1 MFHTVWGSGCG
12 VRTVHTLLTCG
23 VTLLLLLHHPDLSPQ
38 ENAWIHLPTLM
49 FVLMVTCSTALYY
62 GVSLM
67 DPGYVLSDCN
77 EKYPLSAAN
86 DKQEMTSLSQGALRM
101 RRCGY
106 CLLKQPMRARH
117 CKSCQRCVRRYD
129 HHCPWIENCV
139 GEKNHRVFIFY
150 LVLQLLVLLWAV
162 RIACDCTSRIVSAAL
177 EYNAG
182 CNSGSVM
189 YVQSDCTS
197 RIVRTSPCRDLGRVA
212 ACQHLFACGV
222 WCVIAVFTVVVSL
235 LLVSHMYLISC
246 NVTTWE
252 FMSHHRIAYLKQC
265 DSDTNPFD
273 RGLIRNVWSFF
284 CTCGNVVWERLYFRD
299 AITTV

>member
-1 MFHTVWGSGCG
+1 MLRNVWGPCCG
-12 VRTVHTLLTCG
+12 IRTVHTLLTYG
-23 VTLLLLLHHPDLSPQ
+23 VTLLLLLHNP
-38 ENAWIHLPTLM
+38 
-49 FVLMVTCSTALYY
+49 VLYY

-67 DPGYVLSDCN
+67 DPGYVLSDCD
-77 EKYPLSAAN
+77 EKYPSSTAN
-86 DKQEMTSLSQGALRM
+86 DKQEMTSLSPGALRM

-150 LVLQLLVLLWAV
+150 LALQLLVLLWAV
-162 RIACDCTSRIVSAAL
+162 HIAWSGLHSAGTWGEWLRANIFL
-177 EYNAG
+177 
-182 CNSGSVM
+182 
-189 YVQSDCTS
+189 
-197 RIVRTSPCRDLGRVA
+197 LA
-212 ACQHLFACGV
+212 AFG
-222 WCVIAVFTVVVSL
+222 VIAVCTVVVSL
-235 LLVSHMYLISC
+235 LLFSHMYLISC

-252 FMSHHRIAYLKQC
+252 FMSHHRITYLKQC

-284 CTCGNVVWERLYFRD
+284 CTCGNVVWEQLYFRD
-299 AITTV
+299 AINTV

>member
-162 RIACDCTSRIVSAAL
+162 RIAWSGLHPAGTWGEWLRANIFLLAAF
-177 EYNAG
+177 G
-182 CNSGSVM
+182 
-189 YVQSDCTS
+189 
-197 RIVRTSPCRDLGRVA
+197 
-212 ACQHLFACGV
+212 
-222 WCVIAVFTVVVSL
+222 VIAVFTVVVSL